1 ALEQGRLPDVL
12 RLLAAGASVHDL
24 PDEHAYPIAV
34 ATAYGHVD
42 IIKALIAR
50 GADIEATC
58 PSQHYKRK
66 DNITENP
73 AWPYSNGY
81 SALHIA
87 AAIGNTESLRV
98 LLRLGANPNSTDT
111 IGATPMMVVC
121 GAGSGTSTKLTM
133 LHSLLKAGADPAL
146 EDEGGDLALHCAAA
160 FCETQVVELL
170 LSKAP

>member
-1 ALEQGRLPDVL
+1 ALEQGRLLDVL
-12 RLLAAGASVHDL
+12 RLLAAGASVRHL
-24 PDEHAYPIAV
+24 PDEYACYPIAV

-58 PSQHYKRK
+58 PSQHYKRD

-87 AAIGNTESLRV
+87 AAIGNAES
-98 LLRLGANPNSTDT
+98 
-111 IGATPMMVVC
+111 
-121 GAGSGTSTKLTM
+121 
-133 LHSLLKAGADPAL
+133 
-146 EDEGGDLALHCAAA
+146 
-160 FCETQVVELL
+160 
-170 LSKAP
+170 